1 VGDDLGEL
9 AAGPVDLALH
19 GGSVA
24 PFEHGGD
31 QFFDH
36 LKLSALIQRRP
47 DVVHELADHL
57 LGRRRPTR
65 RIDEITFES

>member
-1 VGDDLGEL
+1 VGDNLGEL
-9 AAGPVDLALH
+9 AAVPVDLALH

-36 LKLSALIQRRP
+36 LKLSAFVQCRP
-47 DVVHELADHL
+47 DVVHELADHFL
-57 LGRRRPTR
+57 SRRRPAR
-65 RIDEITFES
+65 RIDEITVES